1 MTTPS
6 TLMAPVDQA
15 VCCENAG
22 EDLSLQAACDMSG
35 NIPAT
40 CCNVEA

>member
-1 MTTPS
+1 MTAPS
-6 TLMAPVDQA
+6 TLTAQVNQD
-15 VCCENAG
+15 VCCANAG

-35 NIPAT
+35 NLPAT